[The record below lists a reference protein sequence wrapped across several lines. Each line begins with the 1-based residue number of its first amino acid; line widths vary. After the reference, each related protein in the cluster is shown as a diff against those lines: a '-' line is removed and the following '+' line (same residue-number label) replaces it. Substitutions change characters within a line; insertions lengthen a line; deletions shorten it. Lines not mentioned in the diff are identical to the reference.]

1 MNRSIIQTRSKSDK
15 IKEATELDE
24 EDSWTGVSDLRS
36 EHYPLSTTSAVS
48 PEAEVPAD
56 PMALLQNAMAT
67 MITSMNQ
74 ERKTGCQQQLN
85 MPRKRSREMTS
96 L

>member
-1 MNRSIIQTRSKSDK
+1 MNRSIIQTSSKSDK
-15 IKEATELDE
+15 SKEATELDE
-24 EDSWTGVSDLRS
+24 GDPWTEVSDLRS
-36 EHYPLSTTSAVS
+36 EHYLLPMTSAAS

-67 MITSMNQ
+67 MITSMT
-74 ERKTGCQQQLN
+74 RKGKTGCQQQSKL
-85 MPRKRSREMTS
+85 PRKRSREMTS